1 MNMVWLGV
9 PLIVVA
15 LIYIAVTLFR
25 SKDHHHSGGS
35 SHQDKKMK
43 SISPEE
49 VSMLI
54 LEANS
59 IMIVP
64 GYGLAVA
71 QAQSECKKLV
81 DKLNELGKTVCFGLH
96 PFAGRISGHMTV
108 LLAEA
113 GIEYKYLTDIDSSN
127 DVMADMDLVLVS
139 GANDIV
145 NPVAKTD
152 PSSPLYG
159 MPILNVSEAKKVVV
173 LKQGMGSGYSG
184 IVNMLY
190 YYDNTFMLYGDSKKS
205 FEMINY
211 FLNS

>member
-1 MNMVWLGV
+1 MNMVWLAV
-9 PLIVVA
+9 LLIVVV
-15 LIYIAVTLFR
+15 LIYIAFTLFR
-25 SKDHHHSGGS
+25 SDDYLDLSSSSDH
-35 SHQDKKMK
+35 DRIPN
-43 SISPEE
+43 SILPEE
-49 VSMLI
+49 VSSLI

-96 PFAGRISGHMTV
+96 PLAARIPGHMTV

-113 GIEYKYLTDIDSSN
+113 GIEYKYLTDLDSSN

-159 MPILNVSEAKKVVV
+159 MPILNVSEAKKVIFF
-173 LKQGMGSGYSG
+173 KRSMATGYTG
-184 IVNMLY
+184 IQNELFF
-190 YYDNTFMLYGDSKKS
+190 YDNTSMLYGDAKKT
-205 FEMINY
+205 FEMINH